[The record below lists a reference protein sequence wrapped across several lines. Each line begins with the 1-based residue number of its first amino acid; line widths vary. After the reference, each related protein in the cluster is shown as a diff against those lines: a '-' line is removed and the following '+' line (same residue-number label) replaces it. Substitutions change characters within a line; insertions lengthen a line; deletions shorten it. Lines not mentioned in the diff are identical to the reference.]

1 MIQTSPTLIPVANA
15 RERTPTRLS
24 DRRCSAISIPGD
36 RLARRIEPLGYR
48 VPREPVAAVV

>member
-15 RERTPTRLS
+15 REGTPTRLS